1 MATKTKQYEVRQKLV
16 GANIVGGVLQTGR
29 IITRADLPGASD
41 EKWQHLINDEWIVEV
56 KDGSK
61 VSEK

>member
-1 MATKTKQYEVRQKLV
+1 MATKEKQYEVKQKLV
-16 GANIVGGVLQTGR
+16 GASIVGGVLQTGR
-29 IITRADLPGASD
+29 IITRADLPNASD

-61 VSEK
+61 VPKK